1 MQRTLAKIISTV
13 GCLFALGAT
22 APVSAVTI
30 VLDQTAT
37 YRYIN
42 ATGTPL
48 PIPANWFAVGFD
60 DSSWNVG
67 NGPFSSGAT
76 AGTIL
81 DQGNVNAPFAP
92 GPTQPIPTT
101 FTQWDVNQDP
111 LLRTT
116 FSLAAPTA
124 LTIWIAVDNGIGV
137 LGSTA
142 VAGLYVNG
150 VQTTNA
156 VNAEGAAFR
165 WEVAFNVP
173 SQYTFSG
180 ANLIALQLEDH
191 GVSTGFDMMVTT
203 QSSDPTIP
211 PFTTNPPPAV
221 PEPASWA
228 MLLVGLACVGSFAAR
243 RRSANSLR

>member
-1 MQRTLAKIISTV
+1 MERTIATTIATV
-13 GCLFALGAT
+13 VGTLVFGVAT
-22 APVSAVTI
+22 PVSALMI
-30 VLDQTAT
+30 VVDQTAT

-48 PIPANWFAVGFD
+48 PTPANWFAVGFD
-60 DSSWNVG
+60 DSSWLSG
-67 NGPFSSGAT
+67 NGPFSSGST
-76 AGTIL
+76 AGTIT

-92 GPTQPIPTT
+92 GATQPVPTT

-111 LLRTT
+111 FLRTT
-116 FSLAAPTA
+116 FNLAAPTD

-137 LGSTA
+137 LGSSA

-165 WEVAFNVP
+165 WEVVFNVP
-173 SQYTFSG
+173 SQYTFAG
-180 ANLIALQLEDH
+180 TNLIALQLEDH
-191 GVSTGFDMMVTT
+191 GVATGFDMMVTS
-203 QSSDPTIP
+203 QSSDPNIP

-221 PEPASWA
+221 PEPASWC
-228 MLLVGLACVGSFAAR
+228 MLLAGLGGVASFATR
-243 RRSANSLR
+243 RRKPNSLQ

>member
-1 MQRTLAKIISTV
+1 MQRALAKTIAV
-13 GCLFALGAT
+13 VAGMFVLGVT
-22 APVSAVTI
+22 APASALTTV
-30 VLDQTAT
+30 VDQTAT

-48 PIPANWFAVGFD
+48 ATPVNWFAVGFD

-67 NGPFSSGAT
+67 NGPFSSGST

-92 GPTQPIPTT
+92 GATQPVPAT
-101 FTQWDVNQDP
+101 FTQWDVNEDP
-111 LLRTT
+111 FLRTT
-116 FSLAAPTA
+116 FNLATPTD

-137 LGSTA
+137 LGTT

-165 WEVAFNVP
+165 WEIAFNVP
-173 SQYTFSG
+173 AQYTFAG
-180 ANLIALQLEDH
+180 TNLIALQLEDH
-191 GVSTGFDMMVTT
+191 GVATGFDMMVTT
-203 QSSDPTIP
+203 QSSDSTIP

-228 MLLVGLACVGSFAAR
+228 MLLVGLASVGSFTAR
-243 RRSANSLR
+243 RRRANSLQ

>member
-1 MQRTLAKIISTV
+1 MQRALAKTV
-13 GCLFALGAT
+13 VTVAGMVVLGVT
-22 APVSAVTI
+22 APASALTTI
-30 VLDQTAT
+30 LDQTAT

-48 PIPANWFAVGFD
+48 PTPANWFAVSFD

-67 NGPFSSGAT
+67 TGPFSSGST

-92 GPTQPIPTT
+92 GATQPVPTT

-116 FSLAAPTA
+116 FNLTVPTD

-173 SQYTFSG
+173 SQYTFAG
-180 ANLIALQLEDH
+180 TNLIALQLEDH

-203 QSSDPTIP
+203 QSSDSTIP

-221 PEPASWA
+221 PEPASWI
-228 MLLVGLACVGSFAAR
+228 MLLVGLASVGSFTAR
-243 RRSANSLR
+243 RRRAISLQ